1 MDINHIIKTR
11 ENFINLINGLSLD
24 QINQIPKGFNNNIA
38 WNFGHIVVTQQI
50 ICYKLSGLPLL
61 VEDDLVEKYKKG
73 TKPEAPISEKELEN
87 LKILALSCLENLK
100 NDLLIGSF
108 KEFKEYTTSFGVT
121 LTSIK
126 EAIEFNS
133 IHEGMHLGYAM
144 AQRRLVT
151 Q

>member
-1 MDINHIIKTR
+1 MNINHIIKTR

-61 VEDDLVEKYKKG
+61 VEEDLVEKYKKG
-73 TKPEAPISEKELEN
+73 SKPEGPISEKELEN
-87 LKILALSCLENLK
+87 LKILALSSLENLK

-121 LTSIK
+121 LTNIK

-133 IHEGMHLGYAM
+133 AHEGMHLGYAM
-144 AQRRLVT
+144 AQRRMVT